1 MKNPRADILA
11 SRTLGDL
18 VRRPGV
24 RAEHAAIWIA
34 RDAHPNLVPSH
45 VAISLDALAAD
56 FAVEH
61 LEQLDAHEQATALIH
76 HVSLQLGFHG
86 NPREYYDPENSYLD
100 SVLARRQGIPIALA
114 VVYIAVGERVHI
126 PVAPVGFPG
135 HFLVRVG
142 GAGESGGGGVYVDP
156 FEGRILSP
164 SDLELLLSRALGPA
178 SKLAPEHLAPV
189 DVSQLAQRMLLN
201 LKRIHDA
208 RRDHARAFLVTE
220 RLVELAASP
229 ELRRDR
235 GLLALKLG
243 GRQVASM
250 DLAHYLL
257 KRPNAK
263 DAKEIRSALTRSRKG
278 TSLTN

>member
-1 MKNPRADILA
+1 MKNQRAEILA
-11 SRTLGDL
+11 ARTLGEL
-18 VRRPGV
+18 VRRPDARV
-24 RAEHAAIWIA
+24 EHAAIWVA
-34 RDAHPNLVPSH
+34 RDAHPNLSPSQ
-45 VAISLDALAAD
+45 VLAGLDALAGD
-56 FAVEH
+56 FDIEDVER
-61 LEQLDAHEQATALIH
+61 LDPHEQAAALVH
-76 HVSLQLGFHG
+76 HVSMQLGFRG

-114 VVYIAVGERVHI
+114 VIYVAVGERVNI
-126 PVAPVGFPG
+126 PVAPIGFPG

-142 GAGESGGGGVYVDP
+142 EDDGVYVDP
-156 FEGRILSP
+156 FEGRILSRP
-164 SDLELLLSRALGPA
+164 DLESLLSRALGP
-178 SKLAPEHLAPV
+178 SSVLAPEHLTQV

-220 RLVELAASP
+220 RLVELATTP

-243 GRQVASM
+243 AHQVASM

-263 DAKEIRSALTRSRKG
+263 DAKDIRSALSKSRKSP
-278 TSLTN
+278 SLTN

>member
-1 MKNPRADILA
+1 MKISRDMLA
-11 SRTLGDL
+11 SRTLGEL
-18 VRRPGV
+18 VRHPNV

-34 RDAHPNLVPSH
+34 RDAHPNLVPSQV
-45 VAISLDALAAD
+45 VASLDAL
-56 FAVEH
+56 VEEFH
-61 LEQLDAHEQATALIH
+61 VEQLEQLDAHEQATSLIH
-76 HVSLQLGFHG
+76 HVSMRLGFHG

-100 SVLARRQGIPIALA
+100 SVVARKQGIPIALA
-114 VVYIAVGERVHI
+114 VVYLAIAERVNV
-126 PVAPVGFPG
+126 PAAPVGFPG
-135 HFLVRVG
+135 HFLVHVG
-142 GAGESGGGGVYVDP
+142 EGEGVYVDP
-156 FEGRILSP
+156 FEGRILSNT
-164 SDLELLLSRALGPA
+164 DLELLLSRALGPN
-178 SKLAPEHLAPV
+178 SKLTPEHLAHV

-208 RRDHARAFLVTE
+208 RRDYARAFLVTE

-243 GRQVASM
+243 AHQVASM

-263 DAKEIRSALTRSRKG
+263 DAKEIRAALATSRKSTALT
-278 TSLTN
+278 N

>member
-1 MKNPRADILA
+1 MKNVRSDVLA
-11 SRTLGDL
+11 SRTLGEL
-18 VRRPGV
+18 VRRPDA

-34 RDAHPNLVPSH
+34 RDAHPKLVPSQ
-45 VAISLDALAAD
+45 VLASLDALAVDFEVEQAD
-56 FAVEH
+56 D
-61 LEQLDAHEQATALIH
+61 LDAHEQATALAH
-76 HVSLQLGFHG
+76 HIGTQLGFRG

-100 SVLARRQGIPIALA
+100 SVLARKQGIPIALA
-114 VVYIAVGERVHI
+114 VVYVAVGERVNI
-126 PVAPVGFPG
+126 PVTPIGFPG

-142 GAGESGGGGVYVDP
+142 EHDGVYVDP
-156 FEGRILSP
+156 FESRILGRP
-164 SDLELLLSRALGPA
+164 ELESLLSRALGPSSVLTA
-178 SKLAPEHLAPV
+178 DHLTQV
-189 DVSQLAQRMLLN
+189 DVAQLAQRMLLN

-243 GRQVASM
+243 AHQVASM

-263 DAKEIRSALTRSRKG
+263 DAKEIRTALSKSRKG

>member
-1 MKNPRADILA
+1 MKGARAILSA
-11 SRTLGDL
+11 RTLGEL
-18 VRRPGV
+18 VRRPDV

-34 RDAHPNLVPSH
+34 RDAHPNLVPSQ
-45 VAISLDALAAD
+45 VLANLDGL
-56 FAVEH
+56 VEDVEAEG
-61 LEQLDAHEQATALIH
+61 LDELDAHEQASTLIH
-76 HVSLQLGFHG
+76 HVSQKLGFHG

-100 SVLARRQGIPIALA
+100 SVLERKQGIPIALA
-114 VVYIAVGERVHI
+114 VVYVAVGERLNI

-135 HFLVRVG
+135 HFLVQVG
-142 GAGESGGGGVYVDP
+142 NGSGVYVDP
-156 FEGRILSP
+156 FEGRILGSGE
-164 SDLELLLSRALGPA
+164 LELLLSRALGPS
-178 SKLAPEHLAPV
+178 SKLAPEHLAQV

-208 RRDHARAFLVTE
+208 RRDHARAFLCTE

-243 GRQVASM
+243 AHQVASM

-257 KRPNAK
+257 KRPHAK
-263 DAKEIRSALTRSRKG
+263 DAKEIRNALSKSRK
-278 TSLTN
+278 TPSLSN

>member
-1 MKNPRADILA
+1 MKSHRAILA
-11 SRTLGDL
+11 ARTLGEL
-18 VRRPGV
+18 VRRPDV

-34 RDAHPNLVPSH
+34 RDAHPHLVPGH
-45 VAISLDALAAD
+45 VLAGLDALVED
-56 FAVEH
+56 FRVEH
-61 LEQLDAHEQATALIH
+61 LEQLDPHEQATALIH
-76 HVSLQLGFHG
+76 HVSMRLGFHG

-100 SVLARRQGIPIALA
+100 SVLSRKQGIPIALA
-114 VVYIAVGERVHI
+114 VVYLAVGERVNI
-126 PVAPVGFPG
+126 PVAPIGFPG
-135 HFLVRVG
+135 HFLVQV
-142 GAGESGGGGVYVDP
+142 GESSGVYVDP

-164 SDLELLLSRALGPA
+164 TDLELLLSRALGPS
-178 SKLAPEHLAPV
+178 SKLTPEHLTQV

-208 RRDHARAFLVTE
+208 RRDHARAFLCTE

-243 GRQVASM
+243 AHQVASM

-257 KRPNAK
+257 KRPHAK
-263 DAKEIRSALTRSRKG
+263 DAREIRTALSKSRKSS
-278 TSLTN
+278 SLSN